1 VTQTPRGRSPTFDE
15 SARDVINEK
24 LKSELGEWI
33 VRSTLDGMTG
43 VAILA
48 GVCERLNDAG
58 MSLARAVIAADLLDP
73 TLDTLGARWN
83 RGRGVTE
90 QASPRTDDEDVNEE
104 WLQSPF
110 YRLFEGGERTLRRR
124 LDATYQRGEF
134 PLLDTFQDRG
144 ITDYAAFLERIDVS
158 LHVGDLK
165 GVYASW
171 TTDAR
176 EGFSDD
182 QLRMLGALMPTL
194 TLGAMLRIAH
204 RTARTML
211 TTYLGH
217 DAAQRVLG
225 GNIVRGRADPI
236 RAVVWFS
243 DLVGFTRISDTV
255 GADGMLALLNDYAEA
270 QVEAIEAH
278 GGHVLK
284 FIGDGILAIFPGDQA
299 EAACASALDAAVDQR
314 RRIAALNERRTAAE
328 LPVTD
333 THIALH
339 VGELLY
345 GNVGSPRRLDFTVL
359 GPAVN
364 ETARIEALCGSL
376 EQAVIVSEAF
386 AEAAGDARSRLVSL
400 GRYAMKGVARP
411 QELFTLDPEGLIPR
425 SPPS

>member
-1 VTQTPRGRSPTFDE
+1 MND
-15 SARDVINEK
+15 K
-24 LKSELGEWI
+24 LKSEIGEWI

-90 QASPRTDDEDVNEE
+90 SASPRTDDEEVDDE

-134 PLLDTFQDRG
+134 PLLDAFQDRG
-144 ITDYAAFLERIDVS
+144 ITDYAAFLERIDES

-182 QLRMLGALMPTL
+182 QLHMLGALMPTL

-211 TTYLGH
+211 ATYLGH

-243 DLVGFTRISDTV
+243 DLIGFTRISDTV

-284 FIGDGILAIFPGDQA
+284 FIGDWILAIFPNDQA
-299 EAACASALDAAVDQR
+299 EAACVSALDAAVDQR

-376 EQAVIVSEAF
+376 EQAVIVSTAF
-386 AEAAGDARSRLVSL
+386 AEHARVLSSCVAAAGA
-400 GRYAMKGVARP
+400 AA
-411 QELFTLDPEGLIPR
+411 TT
-425 SPPS
+425 

>member
-1 VTQTPRGRSPTFDE
+1 
-15 SARDVINEK
+15 
-24 LKSELGEWI
+24 
-33 VRSTLDGMTG
+33 M
-43 VAILA
+43 
-48 GVCERLNDAG
+48 
-58 MSLARAVIAADLLDP
+58 
-73 TLDTLGARWN
+73 
-83 RGRGVTE
+83 
-90 QASPRTDDEDVNEE
+90 
-104 WLQSPF
+104 
-110 YRLFEGGERTLRRR
+110 
-124 LDATYQRGEF
+124 
-134 PLLDTFQDRG
+134 
-144 ITDYAAFLERIDVS
+144 
-158 LHVGDLK
+158 
-165 GVYASW
+165 YASW

-182 QLRMLGALMPTL
+182 QLHMLGALMPTL

-211 TTYLGH
+211 ATYLGH

-284 FIGDGILAIFPGDQA
+284 FIGDGILAIFPDDQA

-376 EQAVIVSEAF
+376 EQAVIVS
-386 AEAAGDARSRLVSL
+386 
-400 GRYAMKGVARP
+400 
-411 QELFTLDPEGLIPR
+411 
-425 SPPS
+425 

>member
-1 VTQTPRGRSPTFDE
+1 M
-15 SARDVINEK
+15 NKK
-24 LKSELGEWI
+24 LKSDIGEWV
-33 VRSTLDGMTG
+33 VRSTLDGATG
-43 VAILA
+43 VDILA
-48 GVCERLNDAG
+48 GVCERLNAAAG
-58 MSLARAVIAADLLDP
+58 MSLVRAAIAADLLDP

-90 QASPRTDDEDVNEE
+90 QASPRTDDEDVKDE

-124 LDATYQRGEF
+124 LDANYQRGEF
-134 PLLDTFQDRG
+134 PLLDAFQDRG
-144 ITDYAAFLERIDVS
+144 VTDYAAFLERIDES
-158 LHVGDLK
+158 LHFGDLK

-171 TTDAR
+171 ATDAR

-182 QLRMLGALMPTL
+182 QLHMLGGLMPTL

-217 DAAQRVLG
+217 DAALRVLG
-225 GNIVRGRADPI
+225 GNIVRGRAEPI

-243 DLVGFTRISDTV
+243 DLVGLTRISDTV

-284 FIGDGILAIFPGDQA
+284 FIGDGILAIFPNDQA
-299 EAACASALDAAVDQR
+299 EAACASALDAAVEQR
-314 RRIAALNERRTAAE
+314 RRIAALNERRTAAD

-364 ETARIEALCGSL
+364 ETSRIEALCGSL
-376 EQAVIVSEAF
+376 EQTVIVSSAF
-386 AEAAGDARSRLVSL
+386 ADAAGDAPSRPSSL

-411 QELFTLDPEGLIPR
+411 QELFTLDPEGLIPH